1 MRSVIE
7 TASDNASAAYAIEVV
22 ADAKKALSINADA
35 WANIKAPLLKAY
47 VATVISAKGDIP
59 SSMYAPFVRLI
70 QVITRSDFDE
80 YIKALYRAP

>member
-35 WANIKAPLLKAY
+35 WANIKAR
-47 VATVISAKGDIP
+47 
-59 SSMYAPFVRLI
+59 F
-70 QVITRSDFDE
+70 
-80 YIKALYRAP
+80 